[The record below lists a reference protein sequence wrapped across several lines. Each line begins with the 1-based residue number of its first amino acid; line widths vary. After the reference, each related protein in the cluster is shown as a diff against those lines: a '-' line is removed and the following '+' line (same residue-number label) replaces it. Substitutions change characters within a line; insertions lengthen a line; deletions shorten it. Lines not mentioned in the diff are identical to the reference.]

1 MKTET
6 LIKQLE
12 AKGYVYPSCL
22 QWTTEDVDLRLNSM
36 GQKDNVR
43 FMSDTDKRIL
53 LDCFF
58 ERIEDDLMEYINIKL
73 EDFLESQLTL
83 TPSQEPF

>member
-1 MKTET
+1 
-6 LIKQLE
+6 
-12 AKGYVYPSCL
+12 
-22 QWTTEDVDLRLNSM
+22 M

-43 FMSDTDKRIL
+43 FMSDTDKRML

-73 EDFLESQLTL
+73 EDFLESEVTL